1 MATRLNKKVVRETTC
16 SFGHRG
22 KPKMVALLPGD
33 LIEIWDKGTHKH
45 WEITI
50 KAVESLAI
58 KIAVAAEKSRKAAEK
73 KAKRGR

>member
-1 MATRLNKKVVRETTC
+1 
-16 SFGHRG
+16 
-22 KPKMVALLPGD
+22 MVALLPGD

-73 KAKRGR
+73 KAKKGMR